1 MIFLAG
7 HDGQKGGELIWRR
20 KDPCT
25 ALAAVAVRSLKRS
38 TAGKAVVAAAP
49 KPPL

>member
-7 HDGQKGGELIWRR
+7 HDGQKGGEYIWRR

-38 TAGKAVVAAAP
+38 TADGAAP
-49 KPPL
+49 VVVPKP